1 MTLTLIHTAETHRA
15 AFDRLRDRIA
25 PGTALR
31 HVVREDWLARA
42 QGGIDDDL
50 AREITDAIAATDGP
64 VLCSCTTLG
73 PVAETASA
81 LRIDQPMMREA
92 AQSGGRVLM
101 AYCLQSTEAP
111 SLSLLQREMD
121 RAGNDSGIEPL
132 FLGQHWPL
140 FEAGR
145 TEEFAASI
153 TTSVRE
159 ATANRND
166 LGAVVMAQAS
176 MAAAAERLTDLNVPV
191 LASPELALRAALA
204 RITPA

>member
-1 MTLTLIHTAETHRA
+1 MTLIHTAEAHRA
-15 AFDRLRDRIA
+15 TFDRLRESIA
-25 PGTALR
+25 PGTALH

-50 AREITDAIAATDGP
+50 AREITEAIAAADGP

-73 PVAETASA
+73 PVAETAGA

-101 AYCLQSTEAP
+101 VYCLQSTEAP
-111 SLSLLQREMD
+111 SLSLLRREMD
-121 RAGNDSGIEPL
+121 RAGNDSGIELL
-132 FLGQHWPL
+132 FLGQYWPL

-145 TEEFAASI
+145 TEDFAVAI
-153 TTSVRE
+153 ATTVRE
-159 ATANRND
+159 ATADRDD
-166 LGAVVMAQAS
+166 LGAVVLAQAS
-176 MAAAAERLTDLNVPV
+176 MATAAERLTDLNTPV

>member
-1 MTLTLIHTAETHRA
+1 MTLTLIHTAEAHRA
-15 AFDRLRDRIA
+15 TFDRLRESIA

-50 AREITDAIAATDGP
+50 AREITDKIAAADGP

-73 PVAETASA
+73 PVAETAGA
-81 LRIDQPMMREA
+81 LRIDQPMMQVA
-92 AQSGGRVLM
+92 AQSGDRVLM
-101 AYCLQSTEAP
+101 AYCLQSTEPP
-111 SLSLLQREMD
+111 SLSLLDREMQQ
-121 RAGNDSGIEPL
+121 AGNASGVESL

-145 TEEFAASI
+145 TEDFAAAIASSI
-153 TTSVRE
+153 RD
-159 ATANRND
+159 ANADRDD
-166 LGAVVMAQAS
+166 LGAVVLAQAS
-176 MAAAAERLTDLNVPV
+176 MAAAAERLTDLNTPV